1 MKKLVV
7 IDGKSVFYRGYYAME
22 NLSTADGTPTG
33 GVYGFA
39 SLALEVIKKI
49 NPDYVV
55 VAWDKKGTSTS
66 KRTAIYSEYKA
77 GRKTPP
83 EDFYAQFPILKELL
97 EALHWPL
104 FECDGYEADDILGT
118 ISVQANSLGIE
129 SNLITSDLDML
140 QLISEN
146 TKVYAMKKGFSQIEE
161 FNLKYFEEKYRL
173 KQSQFLDLKSLQG
186 DSSDNIPG
194 VPGIGIKTATA
205 LLQEFNTLENIYS
218 NLENIKPSWVKKLA
232 AGKDLAFMSKDLAK
246 IWTDAPVKLNL
257 EDADITNFD
266 YNKLLDIFKKLEF
279 NSLILK
285 IPKSMRTGKTNSS
298 STQVSLLDK
307 NNTNL
312 SNNFK
317 KIDYESVDIFL
328 EKIANEN
335 LALDIDNEGKIYIA
349 NDKKY
354 TIINNKEQLK
364 NISEK
369 NKIIFY
375 DAKNIFHQLDNIK
388 MYLEFKNI
396 YEIKQAE
403 FLLNP
408 LIRDKSISSI
418 FINNNNNN
426 NNGFVFDENN
436 IVSRL
441 SAILKIYH
449 NQIIRLN
456 SYPKILDIAEN
467 YDFPL
472 ISILFEMEK
481 KGVKIDPDFLDKKS
495 KEFSLYLEKL
505 EKDIIQLAGEGFN
518 ISSPLQLSKILFEK
532 LALPTKGIK
541 KTKNGYST
549 GQKELEKL
557 KDYHPIIAKIEEF
570 REYSK
575 LKNTYIDALPKLA
588 DKNNRIHS
596 TFNQDITSTG
606 RLSSTNP
613 NLQNIP
619 IRSELGRQIRQGFI
633 SDNNNVI
640 ISADYSQFELR
651 LAAALSN
658 DTGLINSFKNN
669 EDIHSKTASEMFNIP
684 LDDVSKDQRRAAKV
698 INFGV
703 LYGMSAH
710 RLASELGTNYYEA
723 KHFIDNY
730 FNSRKPIADF
740 IQKTLLKAEQEGY
753 VETFYGRQ
761 RPTPDIKSSNFI
773 IRETA
778 KRAAANMPIQGT
790 EADLMKR
797 AMIKIHKKITK
808 TGLGDQI
815 LQIHDSILIE
825 SPKENATKIVEIL
838 KYEMENIAP
847 ELPINLKVD
856 INIGQNWLDI

>member
-83 EDFYAQFPILKELL
+83 EDFYAQFPILKDLL

-194 VPGIGIKTATA
+194 VPGIGIKTATV

-218 NLENIKPSWVKKLA
+218 NLENIKPSWAKKLA

-285 IPKSMRTGKTNSS
+285 MPKSMRTGKINSS
-298 STQVSLLDK
+298 STQASLLDS

-312 SNNFK
+312 SNSFK

-328 EKIANEN
+328 EKITNEN
-335 LALDIDNEGKIYIA
+335 LALDIDNEGEIYIA

-375 DAKNIFHQLDNIK
+375 DAKNIFHRLDNIK

-396 YEIKQAE
+396 YEMKQAE

-418 FINNNNNN
+418 FIN

-449 NQIIRLN
+449 NQIIRFN
-456 SYPKILDIAEN
+456 SSPKILDIAEN

-481 KGVKIDPDFLDKKS
+481 KGVKIDPDFLNKKS

-505 EKDIIQLAGEGFN
+505 EKDIIQLAGEEFN

-658 DTGLINSFKNN
+658 DAGLINSFKNN

-684 LDDVSKDQRRAAKV
+684 LNEVSKDQRRAAKV

-825 SPKENATKIVEIL
+825 SPKENATKIAEIL

>member
-83 EDFYAQFPILKELL
+83 EDFYAQFPILKDLL

-194 VPGIGIKTATA
+194 VPGIGIKTATV

-218 NLENIKPSWVKKLA
+218 NLENIKPSWAKKLA

-285 IPKSMRTGKTNSS
+285 MPKSMRTGKINSS
-298 STQVSLLDK
+298 STQASLLDS

-312 SNNFK
+312 SNSFK

-328 EKIANEN
+328 EKITNEN

-375 DAKNIFHQLDNIK
+375 DAKNIFHRLDNIK

-418 FINNNNNN
+418 FINNN
-426 NNGFVFDENN
+426 GFVFDENN

-449 NQIIRLN
+449 NQIIRFN
-456 SYPKILDIAEN
+456 SSPKILDIAEN

-481 KGVKIDPDFLDKKS
+481 KGVKIDPDFLNKKS

-505 EKDIIQLAGEGFN
+505 EKDIIQLAGEEFN

-658 DTGLINSFKNN
+658 DIGLINSFKNN

-684 LDDVSKDQRRAAKV
+684 LNEVSKDQRRAAKV

-825 SPKENATKIVEIL
+825 SPKENATKIAEIL

>member
-418 FINNNNNN
+418 FINNNN
-426 NNGFVFDENN
+426 GFVFDENN

-790 EADLMKR
+790 EADLMKK

>member
-218 NLENIKPSWVKKLA
+218 NLENIKPSWAKKLA

-418 FINNNNNN
+418 FINNN
-426 NNGFVFDENN
+426 GFVFDENN

-481 KGVKIDPDFLDKKS
+481 KGVKIDPDFLNKKS

>member
-1 MKKLVV
+1 
-7 IDGKSVFYRGYYAME
+7 
-22 NLSTADGTPTG
+22 
-33 GVYGFA
+33 
-39 SLALEVIKKI
+39 
-49 NPDYVV
+49 
-55 VAWDKKGTSTS
+55 
-66 KRTAIYSEYKA
+66 
-77 GRKTPP
+77 
-83 EDFYAQFPILKELL
+83 
-97 EALHWPL
+97 
-104 FECDGYEADDILGT
+104 
-118 ISVQANSLGIE
+118 
-129 SNLITSDLDML
+129 ML

-418 FINNNNNN
+418 FIN

>member
-83 EDFYAQFPILKELL
+83 EDFYAQFPILKDLL

-194 VPGIGIKTATA
+194 VPGIGIKTATV

-218 NLENIKPSWVKKLA
+218 NLENIKPSWAKKLA

-312 SNNFK
+312 SNSFK
-317 KIDYESVDIFL
+317 KMDYESVDIFL

-375 DAKNIFHQLDNIK
+375 DAKNIFHRLDNIK

-418 FINNNNNN
+418 FINNN
-426 NNGFVFDENN
+426 GFVFDENN

-449 NQIIRLN
+449 NQIIRFN
-456 SYPKILDIAEN
+456 SSPKILDIAEN

-658 DTGLINSFKNN
+658 DISLINSFKNN

-684 LDDVSKDQRRAAKV
+684 LDEVSKDQRRAAKV

-825 SPKENATKIVEIL
+825 SPKENATKIAEIL

>member
-218 NLENIKPSWVKKLA
+218 NLENIKPSWAKKLA

-285 IPKSMRTGKTNSS
+285 IPKSMRTGKTNSI

-418 FINNNNNN
+418 FIN

-684 LDDVSKDQRRAAKV
+684 LDEVSKDQRRAAKV

-825 SPKENATKIVEIL
+825 SPKENAAKIAEIL

>member
-1 MKKLVV
+1 M
-7 IDGKSVFYRGYYAME
+7 
-22 NLSTADGTPTG
+22 
-33 GVYGFA
+33 
-39 SLALEVIKKI
+39 
-49 NPDYVV
+49 
-55 VAWDKKGTSTS
+55 
-66 KRTAIYSEYKA
+66 
-77 GRKTPP
+77 
-83 EDFYAQFPILKELL
+83 KELL

-146 TKVYAMKKGFSQIEE
+146 TKVYGMKKGFSQIEE
-161 FNLKYFEEKYRL
+161 FNLKDFEEKYRL

-418 FINNNNNN
+418 FIN

>member
-83 EDFYAQFPILKELL
+83 EDFYAQFPILRELL

-218 NLENIKPSWVKKLA
+218 NLENIKPSWAKKLA

-312 SNNFK
+312 SNSFK
-317 KIDYESVDIFL
+317 KMDYESVDIFL

-349 NDKKY
+349 NNKKY

-408 LIRDKSISSI
+408 LIRDKSIISI
-418 FINNNNNN
+418 FIN

-441 SAILKIYH
+441 SAILKIYY

-481 KGVKIDPDFLDKKS
+481 KGVKIDPNFLDKKS

-633 SDNNNVI
+633 SDNNNII

-658 DTGLINSFKNN
+658 DIGLINSFKNN

-684 LDDVSKDQRRAAKV
+684 LDEVSKDQRRAAKV

-825 SPKENATKIVEIL
+825 SPKENAAKIAEIL

>member
-418 FINNNNNN
+418 FINNN
-426 NNGFVFDENN
+426 GFVFDENN

-658 DTGLINSFKNN
+658 DAGLINSFKNN

-684 LDDVSKDQRRAAKV
+684 LDEVSKDQRRAAKV

-710 RLASELGTNYYEA
+710 RLANELGTNYYEA

-825 SPKENATKIVEIL
+825 SPKENATKIAEIL

>member
-83 EDFYAQFPILKELL
+83 EDFYAQFPILKDLL

-194 VPGIGIKTATA
+194 VPGIGIKTATV

-218 NLENIKPSWVKKLA
+218 NLENIKPSWAKKLA

-246 IWTDAPVKLNL
+246 IWTNAPVKLNL

-285 IPKSMRTGKTNSS
+285 MPKSMRTGKINSS
-298 STQVSLLDK
+298 STQASLLDS

-312 SNNFK
+312 SNSFK

-328 EKIANEN
+328 EKITNEN

-375 DAKNIFHQLDNIK
+375 DAKNIFHRLDNIK

-418 FINNNNNN
+418 FINNN
-426 NNGFVFDENN
+426 GFVFDENN

-449 NQIIRLN
+449 NQIIRFN
-456 SYPKILDIAEN
+456 SSPKILDIAEN

-481 KGVKIDPDFLDKKS
+481 KGVKIDPDFLNKKS

-505 EKDIIQLAGEGFN
+505 EKDIIQLAGEEFN

-658 DTGLINSFKNN
+658 DAGLINSFKNN

-684 LDDVSKDQRRAAKV
+684 LDEVSKDQRRAAKV

-825 SPKENATKIVEIL
+825 SPKENATKIAEIL

>member
-66 KRTAIYSEYKA
+66 KRTAIYSEYKS

-83 EDFYAQFPILKELL
+83 EDFYTQFPILKELL

-218 NLENIKPSWVKKLA
+218 NLENIKPSWAKKLA

-317 KIDYESVDIFL
+317 KMDYESVDIFL

-349 NDKKY
+349 NNKKY

-408 LIRDKSISSI
+408 LIRDKSIISI
-418 FINNNNNN
+418 FIN

-441 SAILKIYH
+441 SAILKIYY

-541 KTKNGYST
+541 KTKNSYST

-658 DTGLINSFKNN
+658 DIGLINSFKNN

-684 LDDVSKDQRRAAKV
+684 LDEVSKDQRRAAKV

-825 SPKENATKIVEIL
+825 SPKENAAKIAEIL

>member
-218 NLENIKPSWVKKLA
+218 NLENIKPSWAKKLA

-312 SNNFK
+312 SNSLK

-335 LALDIDNEGKIYIA
+335 LALDIDSEGKIYIA

-375 DAKNIFHQLDNIK
+375 DAKNIFHQLDNVK

-418 FINNNNNN
+418 FIN

-472 ISILFEMEK
+472 ISILFEIEK

-658 DTGLINSFKNN
+658 DISLINSFKNN

-684 LDDVSKDQRRAAKV
+684 LDEVSKDQRRAAKV

-790 EADLMKR
+790 EADIMKR

-825 SPKENATKIVEIL
+825 SPKENAAKIAEIL

>member
-418 FINNNNNN
+418 FINNNNN
-426 NNGFVFDENN
+426 GFVFDENN

-658 DTGLINSFKNN
+658 DISLINSFKNN

-684 LDDVSKDQRRAAKV
+684 LDEVSKDQRRAAKV

>member
-118 ISVQANSLGIE
+118 ISVQANSSGIE

-218 NLENIKPSWVKKLA
+218 NLENIKPSWAKKLA

-285 IPKSMRTGKTNSS
+285 IPKSMRTGKTNSG

-312 SNNFK
+312 SNSFK

-354 TIINNKEQLK
+354 TIINNKEQFK

-418 FINNNNNN
+418 FINNN
-426 NNGFVFDENN
+426 GFVFDENN

-449 NQIIRLN
+449 NQIIRLD

-658 DTGLINSFKNN
+658 DIGLINSFKNN

-684 LDDVSKDQRRAAKV
+684 LDEVSKDQRRAAKV

-825 SPKENATKIVEIL
+825 SPKENAAKIAEIL

>member
-418 FINNNNNN
+418 FINNN
-426 NNGFVFDENN
+426 GFVFDENN

-505 EKDIIQLAGEGFN
+505 EKDIIQLVGEGFN

-684 LDDVSKDQRRAAKV
+684 LDEVSKDQRRAAKV

-825 SPKENATKIVEIL
+825 SPKENAAKIAEIL

>member
-83 EDFYAQFPILKELL
+83 EDFYAQFPILKDLL

-146 TKVYAMKKGFSQIEE
+146 TKVYAMKKGFSQIEK

-194 VPGIGIKTATA
+194 VPGIGIKTATV

-218 NLENIKPSWVKKLA
+218 NLENIKPSWAKKLA

-285 IPKSMRTGKTNSS
+285 MPKSMRTGKINSS
-298 STQVSLLDK
+298 STQASLLDS

-312 SNNFK
+312 SNSFK

-328 EKIANEN
+328 EKITNEN

-375 DAKNIFHQLDNIK
+375 DAKNIFHRLDNIK

-418 FINNNNNN
+418 FINNN
-426 NNGFVFDENN
+426 GFVFDENN

-449 NQIIRLN
+449 NQIIRFN
-456 SYPKILDIAEN
+456 SSPKILDIAEN

-481 KGVKIDPDFLDKKS
+481 KGVKIDPDFLNKKS

-505 EKDIIQLAGEGFN
+505 EKDIIQLAGEEFN

-669 EDIHSKTASEMFNIP
+669 EDIHSKTASEMFKIP
-684 LDDVSKDQRRAAKV
+684 LNEVSKDQRRAAKV

-703 LYGMSAH
+703 LYGMSTH

-825 SPKENATKIVEIL
+825 SPKENATKIAEIL

>member
-218 NLENIKPSWVKKLA
+218 NLENIKPSWAKKLA

-418 FINNNNNN
+418 FINNN
-426 NNGFVFDENN
+426 GFVFDENN

-481 KGVKIDPDFLDKKS
+481 KGVKIDPDFLNKKS

-541 KTKNGYST
+541 KTKNSYST

>member
-218 NLENIKPSWVKKLA
+218 NLENIKPSWAKKLA

-312 SNNFK
+312 SNSLK

-335 LALDIDNEGKIYIA
+335 LALDIDSEGKIYIA

-375 DAKNIFHQLDNIK
+375 DAKNIFHQLDNVK

-418 FINNNNNN
+418 FIN

-472 ISILFEMEK
+472 ISILFEIEK

-658 DTGLINSFKNN
+658 DISLINSFKNN

-684 LDDVSKDQRRAAKV
+684 LDEVSKDQRRAAKV

-730 FNSRKPIADF
+730 FNIRKPIADF

-825 SPKENATKIVEIL
+825 SPKENAAKIAEIL

>member
-83 EDFYAQFPILKELL
+83 EDFYAQFPILKDLL

-194 VPGIGIKTATA
+194 VPGIGIKTATV

-218 NLENIKPSWVKKLA
+218 NLENIKPSWAKKLA

-285 IPKSMRTGKTNSS
+285 MPKSMRTGKINSS
-298 STQVSLLDK
+298 STQASLLDS

-312 SNNFK
+312 SNSFK

-328 EKIANEN
+328 EKITNEN
-335 LALDIDNEGKIYIA
+335 LSLDIDNEGKIYIA

-375 DAKNIFHQLDNIK
+375 DAKNIFHRLDNIK

-418 FINNNNNN
+418 FINNN
-426 NNGFVFDENN
+426 GFVFDENN

-449 NQIIRLN
+449 NQIIRFN
-456 SYPKILDIAEN
+456 SSPKILDIAEN

-481 KGVKIDPDFLDKKS
+481 KGVKIDPDFLNKKS

-505 EKDIIQLAGEGFN
+505 EKDIIQLAGEEFN

-532 LALPTKGIK
+532 LALPIKGIK

-557 KDYHPIIAKIEEF
+557 KDHHPIIAKIEEF

-658 DTGLINSFKNN
+658 DIGLINSFKNN

-684 LDDVSKDQRRAAKV
+684 LDEVSKDQRRAAKV

-825 SPKENATKIVEIL
+825 SPKENATKIAEIL

>member
-298 STQVSLLDK
+298 STQVNLLDK

-418 FINNNNNN
+418 FINN

>member
-194 VPGIGIKTATA
+194 VPGIGIKTATV

-218 NLENIKPSWVKKLA
+218 NLENIKPSWAKKLA
-232 AGKDLAFMSKDLAK
+232 VGKDLAFMSKDLAK

-312 SNNFK
+312 SNSFK

-335 LALDIDNEGKIYIA
+335 LALDIDSEGKIYIA

-408 LIRDKSISSI
+408 LIRDKSIISI
-418 FINNNNNN
+418 FIN

-441 SAILKIYH
+441 SAILKIYY
-449 NQIIRLN
+449 NQIVRLN

-481 KGVKIDPDFLDKKS
+481 KGVKIDPNFLDKKS

-658 DTGLINSFKNN
+658 DISLINSFKNN

-684 LDDVSKDQRRAAKV
+684 LDEVSKDQRRAAKV

-808 TGLGDQI
+808 IGLGDQI

-825 SPKENATKIVEIL
+825 SPKENAAKIAEIL

>member
-22 NLSTADGTPTG
+22 NLSTSDGTPTG

-418 FINNNNNN
+418 FIN

>member
-218 NLENIKPSWVKKLA
+218 NLENIKPSWAKKLA

-312 SNNFK
+312 SNSLK

-375 DAKNIFHQLDNIK
+375 NAKNIFHQLDNVK

-418 FINNNNNN
+418 FIN

-613 NLQNIP
+613 NLQNVP

-658 DTGLINSFKNN
+658 DIGLINSFKNN
-669 EDIHSKTASEMFNIP
+669 EDIHSKTASEMLNIP
-684 LDDVSKDQRRAAKV
+684 LDEVSKDQRRAAKV

-825 SPKENATKIVEIL
+825 SPKENAAKIAEIL

>member
-39 SLALEVIKKI
+39 SLVLEVIKKI

-118 ISVQANSLGIE
+118 ISVQANSSGIE

-218 NLENIKPSWVKKLA
+218 NLENIKPSWAKKLA

-285 IPKSMRTGKTNSS
+285 IPKSMRTGKTNSG

-312 SNNFK
+312 SNSFK

-354 TIINNKEQLK
+354 TIINNKEQFK

-418 FINNNNNN
+418 FINNN
-426 NNGFVFDENN
+426 GFVFDENN

-449 NQIIRLN
+449 NQIIRLD

-658 DTGLINSFKNN
+658 DIGLINSFKNN

-684 LDDVSKDQRRAAKV
+684 LDEVSKDQRRAAKV

-825 SPKENATKIVEIL
+825 SPKENAAKIAEIL

>member
-77 GRKTPP
+77 GRKAPP

-205 LLQEFNTLENIYS
+205 LLQEFNTLKNIYS
-218 NLENIKPSWVKKLA
+218 NLENIKPSWAKKLA

-312 SNNFK
+312 SNSFK

-354 TIINNKEQLK
+354 TIINTKEQLK

-375 DAKNIFHQLDNIK
+375 DAKNIFHQLDNVK

-418 FINNNNNN
+418 FINNN
-426 NNGFVFDENN
+426 GFVFDENN

-449 NQIIRLN
+449 NQIIRLT

-658 DTGLINSFKNN
+658 DISLINSFKNN

-684 LDDVSKDQRRAAKV
+684 LDEVSKDQRRAAKV

-825 SPKENATKIVEIL
+825 SPKENAAKIAEIL

>member
-194 VPGIGIKTATA
+194 VPGIGIKTATV

-418 FINNNNNN
+418 FINN